1 MNRRNVLIGLGG
13 VVAGGGALLGTGA
26 FTTVEAER
34 TVTVNTA
41 GDASALIG
49 LSEAGDGVDSNVVD
63 IDDGLL
69 VIDFDAAGNSDN
81 EGVNLNALTT
91 VGAVT
96 MSGGSLSS
104 VDTAALTIAN
114 NGTQTVD
121 ISFDIG
127 FDSNQDFSSVAGVN
141 TPGDILKLWTDA
153 SGTADGQLGGAD
165 DFGNLVTSDLEG
177 LESGESVDVALQID
191 TTGLDTADVDT
202 GNPLFESEA
211 TITATSTTN

>member
-49 LSEAGDGVDSNVVD
+49 LDEAGDGENSNVVD
-63 IDDGLL
+63 IENGLL
-69 VIDFDAAGNSDN
+69 VIDFDAAGNNN

-127 FDSNQDFSSVAGVN
+127 FDSNQDFGSVAEVSN
-141 TPGDILKLWTDA
+141 PGDILKLWTDA
-153 SGTADGQLGGAD
+153 SGANDGQLGGAD
-165 DFGNLVTSDLEG
+165 DFGNLVASDLVG
-177 LESGESVDVALQID
+177 LGIGESVDVALQID
-191 TTGLDTADVDT
+191 TTGLDTTDVDT